1 MIMNLWQ
8 DAGVNR
14 ILHDP
19 EEAPLFDLVSTF
31 ARNELRSRAPID
43 EALGVFPRDLIT
55 QAGSLGLL
63 NLPYAHLVGSVADKT
78 SLRVCLQVL
87 EIMSRSWL
95 SFAVSM
101 SVHQLACAPLVKFG
115 SEQQKE
121 LWLQWILSGSA
132 LGAYCL
138 SEPQSGSDA
147 AALETSAIRDGDH
160 YLINGSKAWIT
171 HGGVADF
178 YILFARTGSDKTGDI
193 SCFFIPAD
201 TDGLQFGLPESKMA
215 LNASPTAQIHFHNVA
230 VPVQNRIGDEGDGF
244 PIALSSLDTGRLGI
258 AACAVGV
265 AQSALDIASDYASTR
280 SAFGQTI
287 DNFQGISFMLADM
300 ATGIEASR
308 NLYLAAATQ
317 FEISASVAKIA
328 AMSKLLAT
336 DTAMRVT
343 TDAVQVLG
351 GNGYTS
357 DYSVERLMR
366 EAKVL
371 QIVEGT
377 NQIQRMVIAR
387 ELQAKSSKGD

>member
-1 MIMNLWQ
+1 MKLWQ
-8 DAGVNR
+8 DDGVRR
-14 ILHDP
+14 ILSDP
-19 EEAPLFDLVSTF
+19 DEALLFDLASNF
-31 ARNELRSRAPID
+31 ARNELRPRAPID
-43 EALGVFPRDLIT
+43 EALGTFPRDLIS

-63 NLPYAHLVGSVADKT
+63 NLPYSHLVDSGADRIP
-78 SLRVCLQVL
+78 LRVSLQVL

-95 SFAVSM
+95 SFAVSL
-101 SVHQLACAPLVKFG
+101 SVHHLACAPLIKFG
-115 SEQQKE
+115 NDLQQD
-121 LWLQWILSGSA
+121 LWLQWIVGGSA

-138 SEPQSGSDA
+138 SEAQSGSDA
-147 AALETSAIRDGDH
+147 AALETRAVRDGD
-160 YLINGSKAWIT
+160 YYRINGSKAWIT

-178 YILFARTGSDKTGDI
+178 YILFARTGPDKTRDI
-193 SCFFIPAD
+193 SCFFIPGD
-201 TDGLQFGLPESKMA
+201 TEGLEFGLPESKMA
-215 LNASPTAQIHFHNVA
+215 LNSSPTAQIHFNNVV
-230 VPVQNRIGDEGDGF
+230 VPLENRIGQEGDGF

-258 AACAVGV
+258 AACAVGL
-265 AQSALDIASDYASTR
+265 AQSALDISSDYASTR

-308 NLYLAAATQ
+308 NLYLTAATQ
-317 FEISASVAKIA
+317 FDLEVSIGKVA

-336 DTAMRVT
+336 DTAMRVA

-357 DYSVERLMR
+357 DYSVERFMR

-387 ELQAKSSKGD
+387 ELQARSARDER

>member
-1 MIMNLWQ
+1 MNLWR
-8 DAGVNR
+8 DEGVVR
-14 ILHDP
+14 ILHDL

-31 ARNELRSRAPID
+31 ARNELRPRAPID
-43 EALGVFPRDLIT
+43 EARGIFPRDLVAE
-55 QAGSLGLL
+55 AGSLGLL
-63 NLPYAHLVGSVADKT
+63 NLPYAHLVEPNLDKT

-87 EIMSRSWL
+87 EILARSWL

-115 SEQQKE
+115 NEQQKE
-121 LWLQWILSGSA
+121 MWLQWILSGRA

-138 SEPQSGSDA
+138 SEPHSGSDA
-147 AALETSAIRDGDH
+147 AALETRAIRDGDH
-160 YLINGSKAWIT
+160 YIINGTKAWIT

-178 YILFARTGSDKTGDI
+178 YILFARTGPDKSRDI
-193 SCFFIPAD
+193 SCFIVPGDFE
-201 TDGLQFGLPESKMA
+201 GLEFGLPESKMA
-215 LNASPTAQIHFHNVA
+215 LNASPTTQIHLHNVA
-230 VPVQNRIGDEGDGF
+230 VPIQNRIGQEGDGF
-244 PIALSSLDTGRLGI
+244 SIAMSSLDTGRLGI
-258 AACAVGV
+258 AACAVGL
-265 AQSALDIASDYASTR
+265 AQSAIDISSDYASTR
-280 SAFGQTI
+280 TAFGQTI
-287 DNFQGISFMLADM
+287 ENFQGISFMLADM

-317 FEISASVAKIA
+317 HELGTSTAKIA

-387 ELQAKSSKGD
+387 ELQGDL